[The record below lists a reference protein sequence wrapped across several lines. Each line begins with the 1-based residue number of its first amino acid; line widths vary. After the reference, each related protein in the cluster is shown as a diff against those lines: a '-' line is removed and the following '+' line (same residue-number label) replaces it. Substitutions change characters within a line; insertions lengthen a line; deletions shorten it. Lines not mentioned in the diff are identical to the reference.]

1 MKCRHCGKELQ
12 YEFID
17 LYNSPPSNSYLNK
30 TQLNEPEIL
39 YPLKLYVCDNCYL
52 VQIDEYKKSNEIFN
66 SEYAYFSSYSSSWLE
81 HSKKYVN
88 MIIGKLNLDND
99 SYVIEI
105 ACNDG
110 YLLQY
115 FKEKNIPCLGIEP
128 ATSTAKVAKE
138 KGINVLEEYF
148 SANVA
153 LKLKKA
159 DLILGNNVLAHVPDI
174 NDFVKG
180 LKIVLEPSGTITM
193 EFPHLLTLIK
203 SNQFD
208 TIYHEHFSYL
218 SLITVQKIFNIQGLK
233 IYNVEELP
241 THGGSLRIYAAHT
254 ENTLLIIEDNI
265 NEIIKKEKS
274 AGLDNIEGYKDFE
287 EKIQTIKWN
296 FLDFL
301 VKTKK
306 EGKNIAAYGAAAK
319 GNTFL
324 NYCGV
329 KSDVIDFVVDASPHK
344 QGKYL
349 PLSHIPIVSEDIL
362 RKAKPDFIIILPWNI
377 SDEIVKQ
384 LSYTKSWGARLFT
397 AIPEIKFWN

>member
-12 YEFID
+12 HEFID

-30 TQLNEPEIL
+30 SQLNEPEIL
-39 YPLKLYVCDNCYL
+39 YPLKLYVCENCFL

-81 HSKKYVN
+81 HSKNYVN
-88 MIIGKLNLDND
+88 MITGKLNLDKN
-99 SYVIEI
+99 SHVIEI

-128 ATSTAKVAKE
+128 TTSTAKVARE
-138 KGINVLEEYF
+138 KGINVLEMF
-148 SANVA
+148 FTTNTAS
-153 LKLKKA
+153 KLKKA
-159 DLILGNNVLAHVPDI
+159 DLIIGNNVLAHVPDI

-180 LKIVLEPSGTITM
+180 LKIALVPNGTITM
-193 EFPHLLTLIK
+193 EFPHLLNLIK
-203 SNQFD
+203 FIQFD

-218 SLITVQKIFNIQGLK
+218 SLITVQKIFNSQGLK
-233 IYNVEELP
+233 IYNVEEIP
-241 THGGSLRIYAAHT
+241 THGGSLRVYAAHS
-254 ENTLLIIEDNI
+254 ENTLLVTDDSV
-265 NEIIKKEKS
+265 NEIIKKEES
-274 AGLDNIEGYKDFE
+274 ADLDNIKGYQGFE
-287 EKIQTIKWN
+287 KKVHAIKWDL
-296 FLDFL
+296 LDFL

-306 EGKNIAAYGAAAK
+306 AGKSIAAYGAAAK
-319 GNTFL
+319 GNTFF

-349 PLSHIPIVSEDIL
+349 PLSHIPIVSEDVL
-362 RKAKPDFIIILPWNI
+362 KKEKPDYIIILPWNI

-384 LSYTKSWGARLFT
+384 LSYTKTWGTQLFT
-397 AIPEIKFWN
+397 AIPEIKFRN